1 MALSFSCSNPVAY
14 ITKAITEI
22 PIIPAPVIASFS
34 SRGPSTILPSI
45 LKVCYFFCYHY
56 LLTFNFDHYS
66 FICSFQYEKPT
77 QTPDMTLTL
86 TQTLEHAIDMK
97 CWRCHSLNDIV
108 TNVFCVFS
116 AWYHCTWSEHN
127 CCILRSHKCI
137 WNKIK

>member
-56 LLTFNFDHYS
+56 QLSYTYLHLISIITLS
-66 FICSFQYEKPT
+66 FAPSIYEKPS
-77 QTPDMTLTL
+77 QTSDMTLTL

-97 CWRCHSLNDIV
+97 CRRCYSLNDIV
-108 TNVFCVFS
+108 TNVFLCFFS
-116 AWYHCTWSEHN
+116 L
-127 CCILRSHKCI
+127 ILLHLE
-137 WNKIK
+137 